1 MDKKKFAKQ
10 VFKWSLMF
18 FFLPFTTVIFLGLSY
33 ADFINVSEDMLVTLQ
48 SITGIAVVLPVL
60 GLIVA
65 ILFLSMPEEM

>member
-1 MDKKKFAKQ
+1 
-10 VFKWSLMF
+10 
-18 FFLPFTTVIFLGLSY
+18 
-33 ADFINVSEDMLVTLQ
+33 LQ